1 MKRVKWVM
9 GTLLLAVAVF
19 MAALPLP
26 AAAEPKTNLCNG
38 IASPTLNVATTS
50 GATAEEKAAQKA
62 LQAAALID
70 GVYANGNNNSSWG
83 LRAEYCYSETNPP
96 SATLD
101 LGAAK
106 KVGKWVITGAS
117 SYPAMV
123 PANFDIQYS
132 ADGEIWQTAKEVRG
146 NTDMTCTVEFANKT
160 AQYWRIVIHFQSKT
174 SGEWS
179 KITEI
184 ELYEGDDTAEGTDT
198 TTNWCLHLPPTLD
211 KASTSGAT
219 AEEKEAQKALQ
230 AAAMVNGKVENG
242 YNNTAWGLR
251 ADWHKPQATAVFDL
265 GDDRTIG
272 RWVVTGA
279 SSYQSNFPVNY
290 DICYSTDGNHYTTV
304 AEIRENVNYENTT
317 LFSNV
322 TARYWKMVVYF
333 STTAGTELY
342 RVSEIAM
349 YGGED
354 VVEVIEKPEVAMAK
368 PEKLTQLQEGE
379 TLALS
384 ALASCETA
392 EIENVSFYANGT
404 SIADAAWNSEEN
416 CWKAVVEN
424 MAAGEY
430 YITAKA
436 VTAKGGEAESD
447 SVRIRV
453 HAKSYANIAL
463 RKDVTANPVK
473 SPDSNPDA
481 LADGKYNDATGDY
494 KWFANDSQANGAWAE
509 IDLDSGF
516 DNMFLLG
523 TIKLYS
529 GYPNGGEQI
538 SDFTLYYHNGE
549 EWIEITNVSG
559 NTQEVY
565 TYVFQAEVKASAV
578 KLVSAQNV
586 RFRIRELEIIGKLDD
601 TKLSKTT
608 TVATDG
614 EGHEIRVLEKD
625 TVVCAKANISSSDK
639 EENVDILSLL
649 AVKDGNQKLLTAAS
663 CSKTVKAGT
672 SEPFELQATIPEGEG
687 VYCEVLWFDAH
698 TLAPLFPKNTIKS
711 KVQKYSSDEIVVGVT
726 ADTSFNIYVKGSD
739 IYGADYVQYPFK
751 HIKNAGMNADLYRIY
766 KAYAVERISDTS
778 FIQTIPAPLLSDGEV
793 EFAIWELEDGVR
805 AADAVGG
812 FHGDENL
819 TSVSLKLDGAE
830 IDLNQPG
837 FYKGSVVEFIQNS
850 TLNRCNK
857 PKEITAYHTK
867 TYTVDKDGVKLNQIV
882 EWIDSVVL
890 DTCHPGMFPVYRT
903 DGVTQVTEFVKYQLD
918 GKDIIYDT
926 RDNKEYYMSPTVG
939 IYEVTIYS
947 ISNGFS
953 AYMKH
958 IPIEGLENQKFFFQV
973 RPVGDTKVYVT
984 ANYGDTTKPGD
995 RYEWT
1000 NVYKLDLK

>member
-1 MKRVKWVM
+1 MKRANLLVE
-9 GTLLLAVAVF
+9 TLFLAVAVF
-19 MAALPLP
+19 MTTLPLP
-26 AAAEPKTNLCNG
+26 AAAETNLCTG
-38 IASPTLNVATTS
+38 ITPPTLSAAATGGT
-50 GATAEEKAAQKA
+50 TAEEKAAQKE

-70 GVYANGNNNSSWG
+70 GAYADGNNNSSWG
-83 LRAEYCYSETNPP
+83 LRADYHYSETNPP

-106 KVGKWVITGAS
+106 RVGKWVVTGAS
-117 SYPAMV
+117 SYAAMV

-146 NTDMTCTVEFANKT
+146 NADMTCTVAFSNIE
-160 AQYWRIVIHFQSKT
+160 AQYWRIVIRFASKT

-179 KITEI
+179 RITEI
-184 ELYEGDDTAEGTDT
+184 ELYEGSEAAEETDT

-211 KASTSGAT
+211 KASTSGKT
-219 AEEKEAQKALQ
+219 DEEKAAQKELQ
-230 AAAMVNGKVENG
+230 AAAMVNGKVESGNS
-242 YNNTAWGLR
+242 NTAWALR
-251 ADWHKPQATAVFDL
+251 ADHHKPSASATFDL
-265 GDDRTIG
+265 GANRTIG
-272 RWVVTGA
+272 KWVVTGA

-290 DICYSTDGNHYTTV
+290 DICYSTDGNNYTTV
-304 AEIRENVNYENTT
+304 AEIRGNTNYENTI

-333 STTAGTELY
+333 STTAGTEVY
-342 RVSEIAM
+342 RISEIAM

-354 VVEVIEKPEVAMAK
+354 VLEIIEKPQVAMAA
-368 PEKLTQLQEGE
+368 PETLTQLQEGE

-392 EIENVSFYANGT
+392 EIESVSFYANGT
-404 SIADAAWNSEEN
+404 SIADAAWNSAEN
-416 CWKAVVEN
+416 CWKATVEN

-430 YITAKA
+430 FITAKA

-453 HAKSYANIAL
+453 HTKKYTNIAL

-473 SPDSNPDA
+473 SPDSNPGA

-494 KWFANDSQANGAWAE
+494 KWFANDNQANGAWAE

-586 RFRIRELEIIGKLDD
+586 RFRVRELEIIGKLDD

-614 EGHEIRVLEKD
+614 EGREIRTLEKD
-625 TVVCAKANISSSDK
+625 TVVCAKANISNSDT
-639 EENVDILSLL
+639 EGSVDILSLL
-649 AVKDGNQKLLTAAS
+649 AVKDGNQKLLAAAS
-663 CSKTVKAGT
+663 CAKTVPAGT
-672 SEPFELQATIPEGEG
+672 IQLFELQATIPEGEG

-698 TLAPLFPKNTIKS
+698 TLAPLFPKNTIRS
-711 KVQKYSSDEIVVGVT
+711 KIQKYSSDEIVVEVT

-739 IYGADYVQYPFK
+739 IYGTDYVQYPFK
-751 HIKNAGMNADLYRIY
+751 HIKDAGINADLYRVY
-766 KAYAVERISDTS
+766 QGFAVERTDDTS
-778 FIQTIPAPLLSDGEV
+778 FVKTKSAPLFSDGEW
-793 EFAIWELEDGVR
+793 EFAVRELVDGNP
-805 AADAVGG
+805 AADFIGG

-819 TSVSLKLDGAE
+819 KSVSLKIDGSE
-830 IDLNQPG
+830 IDLNQTG
-837 FYKGSVVEFIQNS
+837 VYKGEKVEFVQNAEMS
-850 TLNRCNK
+850 KCNQPDAIAANHIK
-857 PKEITAYHTK
+857 SYII
-867 TYTVDKDGVKLNQIV
+867 DKDGIKLDQTVDWVASIILN
-882 EWIDSVVL
+882 E
-890 DTCHPGMFPVYRT
+890 CYPCMFPVYRT
-903 DGVTQVTEFVKYQLD
+903 DGVERVSEFVKYSVNGQEV
-918 GKDIIYDT
+918 IYDT
-926 RDNKEYYMSPTVG
+926 RDDGLYNMPPTENVF
-939 IYEVTIYS
+939 EATQYS
-947 ISNGFS
+947 TSGDFT
-953 AYMKH
+953 AYVKY
-958 IPIEGLENQKFFFQV
+958 IPKEGLENHKFFFQV
-973 RPVGDTKVYVT
+973 RATDNKIYFG
-984 ANYGDTTKPGD
+984 ANRGDTTKPGEHW
-995 RYEWT
+995 EWT
-1000 NVYKLDLK
+1000 NIYKIDLK